1 KNKDFSIFIKQ
12 IPVAEQNDDEGS
24 DIKATIVVKTK
35 SDEKTLNMTGY
46 CGV

>member
-1 KNKDFSIFIKQ
+1 
-12 IPVAEQNDDEGS
+12 
-24 DIKATIVVKTK
+24 IVVKTK

>member
-1 KNKDFSIFIKQ
+1 
-12 IPVAEQNDDEGS
+12 
-24 DIKATIVVKTK
+24 IKATIVVKTK